1 MVIAVVCDVLGE
13 ENNGTSVAA
22 MNLIRF
28 LKSRGHEVRVLCADK
43 DKEGQEGFYIVPQMS
58 FGKFLD
64 GYIKKVGVTLAKP
77 NDDIIRK
84 VFEGCQAVHILV
96 PLLLGMRAVK
106 IAREMNIP
114 MTASFHMQAE
124 NFTCYFKINGI
135 KIANT
140 MVYDYIWDH
149 VYRYVD
155 AIHYPTE
162 FIKNIFESSIKKL
175 TPSYVISNGVHDY
188 IQKRSVEKPAE
199 YKDKIVL
206 LTTGRYS
213 KEKSQDTLIKAIKYS
228 KYKDKIQLIVGG
240 QGLKEKKYR
249 RLAKKLPVQPIFKF
263 FSRTDI
269 IDVLN
274 YCDMYVHPAII
285 ELEGISCI
293 EAIICGKLTIVS
305 DSKLSA
311 TKGFAVDERCVF
323 KHKKPKDLARV
334 IDYWIENAAEREKVA
349 QKYYESG
356 AGFNQEKCMMLM
368 ESMIFDA
375 IKKHSLKKEEN
386 RI

>member
-43 DKEGQEGFYIVPQMS
+43 EREGQDGFYIVPQMS
-58 FGKFLD
+58 FGKLID

-77 NDDIIRK
+77 NEEIIKK
-84 VFEGCQAVHILV
+84 VFEGCDAVHILV
-96 PLLLGMRAVK
+96 PLLLGIKAAK
-106 IAREMNIP
+106 IASEMNIP
-114 MTASFHMQAE
+114 ITASFHMQAE
-124 NFTCYFKINGI
+124 NFTSYFKINGI

-140 MVYDYIWDH
+140 MVYDYIYEH
-149 VYRYVD
+149 VYKFVD
-155 AIHYPTE
+155 AVHYPTE
-162 FIKNIFESSIKKL
+162 FIKNAFESSIKRS
-175 TPSYVISNGVHDY
+175 TPAYVISNGVHDY
-188 IQKRSVEKPAE
+188 VKRRFVEKPAE

-228 KYKDKIQLIVGG
+228 KYKANIQLILGG
-240 QGLKEKKYR
+240 QGLKEKKYK
-249 RLAKKLPVQPIFKF
+249 RLAKNLPVQPVFKL
-263 FSRTDI
+263 FSRNEI

-285 ELEGISCI
+285 ELEGIACI
-293 EAIICGKLTIVS
+293 EAIACGKLTIVS

-323 KHKKPKDLARV
+323 KHKSPKDLARA
-334 IDYWIENAAEREKVA
+334 IDFWIENPIEREKVA
-349 QKYYESG
+349 DKYYNSG
-356 AGFNQEKCMMLM
+356 AGFDQNKCMLLM
-368 ESMIFDA
+368 EKMIKDA
-375 IKKHSLKKEEN
+375 IVSHTAKIQTSLK
-386 RI
+386 

>member
-43 DKEGQEGFYIVPQMS
+43 EREGQDGFYIVPQMS
-58 FGKFLD
+58 FGKLID

-77 NDDIIRK
+77 DEETIKK
-84 VFEGCQAVHILV
+84 VFEGCDAVHILV
-96 PLLLGMRAVK
+96 PLLLGIKAAK
-106 IAREMNIP
+106 IASEMNLPI
-114 MTASFHMQAE
+114 TASFHMQAE
-124 NFTCYFKINGI
+124 NFTSYFKVNGI

-140 MVYDYIWDH
+140 MVYDYIYEH
-149 VYRYVD
+149 VYKFVD
-155 AIHYPTE
+155 AVHYPTE
-162 FIKNIFESSIKKL
+162 FIKNAFESSIKRS
-175 TPSYVISNGVHDY
+175 TPAYVISNGVHDY
-188 IQKRSVEKPAE
+188 VKRRFVEKPTE

-228 KYKDKIQLIVGG
+228 KYKDKIQLILGG
-240 QGLKEKKYR
+240 QGLKEKKYK
-249 RLAKKLPVQPIFKF
+249 RLAKNLPVQPVFKL
-263 FSRTDI
+263 FSRNEI

-285 ELEGISCI
+285 ELEGIACI
-293 EAIICGKLTIVS
+293 EAIACGKLTIVS

-323 KHKKPKDLARV
+323 KHKKPKDLARA
-334 IDYWIENAAEREKVA
+334 IDFWIDNPIEREKVA
-349 QKYYESG
+349 DKYYNSG
-356 AGFNQEKCMMLM
+356 AGFDQNKCMLLM
-368 ESMIFDA
+368 EKMIKDA
-375 IKKHSLKKEEN
+375 IVSHTAKIQTSLK
-386 RI
+386 